1 MASGNSVNVAVVGAG
16 SIGSR
21 HQRIL
26 KQLGHK
32 VSVVSANSPDADFRS
47 MSDALERESFDYV
60 VIASQTSQHVIDLS
74 ALINYRFNGRVL
86 IEKPL
91 FEKLH
96 TLEENCFS
104 FAAVGYNL
112 RFHPAIVWLK
122 DTLPKLGKLTS
133 ANFYV
138 GQFLPTWRPDSDY
151 RKSSSA
157 RDISGGGVLRDLS
170 HELDLVQYLFGDW
183 QQLTAVGGKF
193 SDLEIAT
200 DDTFSI
206 LMTSTKCNA
215 ISVQLNYVDRIK
227 QRNITINGNN
237 GTVSIDL
244 ISNTAKFSDLD
255 VKFSVNAD
263 DTYVAQH
270 LAVISNDSQN
280 TCSLSEALKVVETI
294 QAIEKSAEKLKWI
307 SQ

>member
-26 KQLGHK
+26 KQLGHQ

-60 VIASQTSQHVIDLS
+60 VIASQTSQHVTDLS
-74 ALINYRFNGRVL
+74 ALINNRFSGRVL

-96 TLEENCFS
+96 TLEDNNFS

-122 DTLPKLGKLTS
+122 DTLPKLGKLSS

-138 GQFLPTWRPDSDY
+138 GQYLPTWRPDSDY

-170 HELDLVQYLFGDW
+170 HELDLEQYLFGDW

-215 ISVQLNYVDRIK
+215 ISVQLNYIDRIK
-227 QRNITINGNN
+227 QRYITINGNN

-244 ISNTAKFSDLD
+244 ISNTAKFNDLD

-263 DTYVAQH
+263 DSYVAQH

>member
-1 MASGNSVNVAVVGAG
+1 MASGSSVNVAVVGAG

-47 MSDALERESFDYV
+47 MSDALGRESFDYV
-60 VIASQTSQHVIDLS
+60 VIASQTSQHVTDLS
-74 ALINYRFNGRVL
+74 ALINNRFSGRVL

-96 TLEENCFS
+96 TLQENNFS

-112 RFHPAIVWLK
+112 RFHPVIVWLK

-138 GQFLPTWRPDSDY
+138 GQYLPTWRPDSDY

-227 QRNITINGNN
+227 QRYITINGNH

-307 SQ
+307 NQ

>member
-26 KQLGHK
+26 KQLGHQ

-60 VIASQTSQHVIDLS
+60 VIASQTSQHVTDLS
-74 ALINYRFNGRVL
+74 ALINNRFSGRVL

-96 TLEENCFS
+96 TLEDNNFS

-122 DTLPKLGKLTS
+122 DTLPKLGKLSS

-138 GQFLPTWRPDSDY
+138 GQYLPTWRPDSDY

-206 LMTSTKCNA
+206 LMTSTNCNA
-215 ISVQLNYVDRIK
+215 ISVQLNYIDRIK
-227 QRNITINGNN
+227 QRYIRINGNS

-244 ISNTAKFSDLD
+244 ISNTAKFNDLD

-263 DTYVAQH
+263 DSYVAQH

>member
-1 MASGNSVNVAVVGAG
+1 MAPGNSVNVAVVGAG

-47 MSDALERESFDYV
+47 MSDALGRESFDYV
-60 VIASQTSQHVIDLS
+60 VIASQTSQHVTDLS
-74 ALINYRFNGRVL
+74 ALINNRFSGRVL

-96 TLEENCFS
+96 TLQENNFS

-112 RFHPAIVWLK
+112 RFHPVIVWLK

-227 QRNITINGNN
+227 QRYITINGNN

-294 QAIEKSAEKLKWI
+294 QAIEDSAEKLKWI

>member
-74 ALINYRFNGRVL
+74 ALINNRFNGRVL

-96 TLEENCFS
+96 TLEENNFS

-138 GQFLPTWRPDSDY
+138 GQYLPTWRPDSDY

-227 QRNITINGNN
+227 QRYITINGNN

>member
-26 KQLGHK
+26 KQLGHQ

-60 VIASQTSQHVIDLS
+60 VIASQTSQHVTDLS
-74 ALINYRFNGRVL
+74 ALINNRFSGRVL

-96 TLEENCFS
+96 TLEDNNFS

-122 DTLPKLGKLTS
+122 DTLPKLGKLSS

-138 GQFLPTWRPDSDY
+138 GQYLPTWRPDSDY

-227 QRNITINGNN
+227 QRYITINGNN

>member
-26 KQLGHK
+26 KQLGHQ
-32 VSVVSANSPDADFRS
+32 VSVVSANSPDADFRA

-60 VIASQTSQHVIDLS
+60 VIASQTSQHVIDLL
-74 ALINYRFNGRVL
+74 ALINNRFNGRVL

-96 TLEENCFS
+96 TLEENNFS

-138 GQFLPTWRPDSDY
+138 GQYLPAWRPDSDY

-193 SDLEIAT
+193 SDLEIGT

-206 LMTSTKCNA
+206 LMTSAKCNA
-215 ISVQLNYVDRIK
+215 ISVQLNYLDRIK
-227 QRNITINGNN
+227 QRYITINGNN

-244 ISNTAKFSDLD
+244 ISNTAKFSDLN

-294 QAIEKSAEKLKWI
+294 QAIEKSAENLKWI
-307 SQ
+307 NQ

>member
-26 KQLGHK
+26 KQLGHQ

-74 ALINYRFNGRVL
+74 ALINNRFNGRVL

-96 TLEENCFS
+96 TLEENNFS

-138 GQFLPTWRPDSDY
+138 GQYLPTWRPDSDY

-227 QRNITINGNN
+227 HRYITINGNN

-263 DTYVAQH
+263 DTYIAQH

>member
-1 MASGNSVNVAVVGAG
+1 MNVAVVGAG

-26 KQLGHK
+26 KQLGHQ

-74 ALINYRFNGRVL
+74 ALINNRFSGRVL

-96 TLEENCFS
+96 TLEDNNFS

-122 DTLPKLGKLTS
+122 DTLPKLGKLSS

-138 GQFLPTWRPDSDY
+138 GQYLPTWRPDSDY

-215 ISVQLNYVDRIK
+215 ISVQLNYIDRIK
-227 QRNITINGNN
+227 QRYITINGNN

-244 ISNTAKFSDLD
+244 ISNTAKFNDLD

-263 DTYVAQH
+263 DSYVAQH

>member
-26 KQLGHK
+26 KQLGHQ

-60 VIASQTSQHVIDLS
+60 VIASQTSQHVTDLS
-74 ALINYRFNGRVL
+74 ALINNRFSGRVL

-96 TLEENCFS
+96 TLEDNNFS

-122 DTLPKLGKLTS
+122 DTLPKLGKLSS

-138 GQFLPTWRPDSDY
+138 GQYLPTWRPDSDY

-215 ISVQLNYVDRIK
+215 ISVQLNYIDRIK
-227 QRNITINGNN
+227 QRYITINGNN

-244 ISNTAKFSDLD
+244 ISNMAKFNDLD

-263 DTYVAQH
+263 DSYVAQH

>member
-26 KQLGHK
+26 KQLGHQ

-47 MSDALERESFDYV
+47 VSDALERESFDYV

-74 ALINYRFNGRVL
+74 ALINNRFSGRVL

-96 TLEENCFS
+96 TLEDNNFS

-122 DTLPKLGKLTS
+122 DTLPKLGKLSS

-138 GQFLPTWRPDSDY
+138 GQYLPTWRPDSDY

-215 ISVQLNYVDRIK
+215 ISVQLNYIDRIK
-227 QRNITINGNN
+227 QRYITINGNN

-244 ISNTAKFSDLD
+244 ISNTAKFNDLD

-263 DTYVAQH
+263 DSYVAQH

>member
-1 MASGNSVNVAVVGAG
+1 MNVAVVGAG

-26 KQLGHK
+26 KQLGHQ

-74 ALINYRFNGRVL
+74 ALINNRFNGRVL

-96 TLEENCFS
+96 TLEDNNFS

-122 DTLPKLGKLTS
+122 DTLPKLGKLSS

-138 GQFLPTWRPDSDY
+138 GQYLPTWRPDSDY

-215 ISVQLNYVDRIK
+215 ISVQLNYIDRIK
-227 QRNITINGNN
+227 QRYITINGNN

-244 ISNTAKFSDLD
+244 ISNTAKFNDLD

-263 DTYVAQH
+263 DSYVAQH

>member
-26 KQLGHK
+26 KQLGHQ

-74 ALINYRFNGRVL
+74 ALIKNRFNGRVL

-96 TLEENCFS
+96 TLEENGFS

-227 QRNITINGNN
+227 QRYITINGNN

-244 ISNTAKFSDLD
+244 ISNTAKFSDLN

-307 SQ
+307 NQ

>member
-32 VSVVSANSPDADFRS
+32 VFVVSANSPDADFRS

-74 ALINYRFNGRVL
+74 ALINNRFNGRVL

-96 TLEENCFS
+96 TLEENSFS
-104 FAAVGYNL
+104 IAAVGYNL

-227 QRNITINGNN
+227 QRYITINGNN

>member
-1 MASGNSVNVAVVGAG
+1 VNVAVVGAG

-26 KQLGHK
+26 KQLGHQ

-47 MSDALERESFDYV
+47 VSDALERESFDYV

-74 ALINYRFNGRVL
+74 ALINNRFSGRVL

-96 TLEENCFS
+96 TLEDNNFS

-122 DTLPKLGKLTS
+122 DTLPKLGKLSS

-138 GQFLPTWRPDSDY
+138 GQYLPTWRPDSDY

-215 ISVQLNYVDRIK
+215 ISVQLNYIDRIK
-227 QRNITINGNN
+227 QRYITINGNN

-244 ISNTAKFSDLD
+244 ISNTAKFNDLD

-263 DTYVAQH
+263 DSYVAQH

>member
-1 MASGNSVNVAVVGAG
+1 MASGNSVNDAVVGAG

-26 KQLGHK
+26 KQLGHQ
-32 VSVVSANSPDADFRS
+32 VSVVSANSADADFRS

-60 VIASQTSQHVIDLS
+60 VIASQTSQHVTDLS
-74 ALINYRFNGRVL
+74 ALINNRFSGRVL
-86 IEKPL
+86 NEKPL

-96 TLEENCFS
+96 TLEDNNFS

-122 DTLPKLGKLTS
+122 DTLPKLGKLSS

-138 GQFLPTWRPDSDY
+138 GQYLPTWRPDSDY

-215 ISVQLNYVDRIK
+215 ISVQLNYIDRIK
-227 QRNITINGNN
+227 QRYITINGNN

-244 ISNTAKFSDLD
+244 ISNTAKFNVLD

-263 DTYVAQH
+263 DSYVAQH

>member
-26 KQLGHK
+26 KQLGHQ

-60 VIASQTSQHVIDLS
+60 VIASQTSQHVTDLS
-74 ALINYRFNGRVL
+74 ALINNRFSGRVL

-96 TLEENCFS
+96 TLEDNNFS

-122 DTLPKLGKLTS
+122 DTLPKLGRLSS

-138 GQFLPTWRPDSDY
+138 GQYLPTWRPDSDY

-206 LMTSTKCNA
+206 LMTSTNCNA
-215 ISVQLNYVDRIK
+215 ISVQLNYIDRIK
-227 QRNITINGNN
+227 QRYIRINGNS

-244 ISNTAKFSDLD
+244 ISNTAKFNDLD

-263 DTYVAQH
+263 DSYVAQH

>member
-26 KQLGHK
+26 KQLGHQ
-32 VSVVSANSPDADFRS
+32 VSVVSANSPDADFRA

-60 VIASQTSQHVIDLS
+60 VIASQTSQHVIDLL
-74 ALINYRFNGRVL
+74 ALINNRFNGRVL

-96 TLEENCFS
+96 TLEENNFS

-227 QRNITINGNN
+227 QRYITINGNN

-307 SQ
+307 NQ

>member
-26 KQLGHK
+26 KQLGHQ

-74 ALINYRFNGRVL
+74 VLINNRFNGRVL

-96 TLEENCFS
+96 TLEENNFS

-215 ISVQLNYVDRIK
+215 ISVQLNYLDRIK
-227 QRNITINGNN
+227 QRYITINGNN

-307 SQ
+307 NQ

>member
-1 MASGNSVNVAVVGAG
+1 
-16 SIGSR
+16 
-21 HQRIL
+21 
-26 KQLGHK
+26 
-32 VSVVSANSPDADFRS
+32 

-60 VIASQTSQHVIDLS
+60 VIASQTSQHVTDLS
-74 ALINYRFNGRVL
+74 ALINNRFSSRVL

-96 TLEENCFS
+96 TLEDNNFS

-122 DTLPKLGKLTS
+122 DTLPKLGKLSS

-138 GQFLPTWRPDSDY
+138 GQYLPTWRPDSDY

-215 ISVQLNYVDRIK
+215 ISVQLNYIDRIK
-227 QRNITINGNN
+227 QRYITINGNN

-244 ISNTAKFSDLD
+244 ISNTAKFNDLD

-263 DTYVAQH
+263 DSYVAQH

>member
-26 KQLGHK
+26 KQLGHQ

-74 ALINYRFNGRVL
+74 ALINNRFSGRVL

-96 TLEENCFS
+96 TLEDNNFS

-122 DTLPKLGKLTS
+122 DTLPKLGKLSS

-138 GQFLPTWRPDSDY
+138 GQYLPTWRPDSDY

-206 LMTSTKCNA
+206 LMTSTNCNA
-215 ISVQLNYVDRIK
+215 ISVQLNYIDRIK
-227 QRNITINGNN
+227 QRYITINGNN

-244 ISNTAKFSDLD
+244 ISNTAKFNDLD

-263 DTYVAQH
+263 DSYVAQH

>member
-1 MASGNSVNVAVVGAG
+1 MAPGNSVNVAVVGAG

-47 MSDALERESFDYV
+47 MSDALGRESFDYV
-60 VIASQTSQHVIDLS
+60 VIASQTSQHVTDLS
-74 ALINYRFNGRVL
+74 TLINNRFSGRVL

-96 TLEENCFS
+96 TLQENNFS

-112 RFHPAIVWLK
+112 RFHPVIVWLK

-227 QRNITINGNN
+227 QRYITINGNN

-307 SQ
+307 NQ